1 MTKSKGIYAPRA
13 VWTAPMLQ
21 RLQSLYPD
29 RVGKALA
36 AELGVSLSA
45 MYKKANEL
53 GLKKSEAFYA
63 GADSGYLRGDRGI
76 HTRFKPGQKPWT
88 TGMKGLRLSPCSEF
102 QKDSVP
108 VNKQEIGA
116 LRINTLGDIDIKVGP
131 GGGEWLSLRRYVWE
145 MAYGP
150 IPPGMC
156 VVPDNGDGHDTR
168 IENLLLV
175 TRAENIQINLVRR
188 YPRELRLAMQL
199 RGKLASQISRSQ
211 EACHG

>member
-1 MTKSKGIYAPRA
+1 MTKSKDINAPRA
-13 VWTAPMLQ
+13 IWTAPMLQ
-21 RLQSLYPD
+21 QIQQLYPNKL
-29 RVGKALA
+29 GKTLA
-36 AELGVSLSA
+36 AELGVSLSVL
-45 MYKKANEL
+45 YKKAKEL

-63 GADSGYLRGDRGI
+63 SAQSGLLRGDVGAC
-76 HTRFKPGQKPWT
+76 TRFQPGQKPWT
-88 TGMKGLRLSPCSEF
+88 TGMKGVRMSPGSEF
-102 QKDSVP
+102 KKGSVP
-108 VNKQEIGA
+108 ANKQEIGA
-116 LRINTLGDIDIKVGP
+116 LRINTLGEIDIKVGP
-131 GGGEWLSLRRYVWE
+131 GGREWLSLRRYVWE
-145 MAYGP
+145 MAHGP

-199 RGKLASQISRSQ
+199 RGKLASQILKSQ